1 MKSIGRGDGSIRG
14 DAPEFAEGA
23 GLVRHTGAE
32 AEVTAVE
39 THPKRPGMYR
49 VWVRVHGGSADTSLN
64 GADGPDTQ
72 ADCENPGTADRQL
85 RSDALENR
93 RELQEQP
100 PEDWRA
106 EVDSWLHDA
115 VHAANRDESNERSVT
130 VHEDTLVSMRL
141 LKGKRLSPEEW
152 QLLCREEALED
163 AYRAALAIVERKAR
177 TSREVAE
184 ALKRKGYSAE
194 AISGC
199 LQRMQARRLLDDSAY
214 ARRFA
219 EQRTTGQRKGRHL
232 VRQELVQRGISKEEA
247 DRAIGE
253 LDDRL
258 EIEAAT
264 ALARKKWPQL
274 KGELRERR
282 MKLKAF
288 LMRRGFPSGI
298 VRTALEQV
306 RAESEPDEDDGFA

>member
-1 MKSIGRGDGSIRG
+1 MRSNGRGDESNRGSTP
-14 DAPEFAEGA
+14 DFAEGA
-23 GLVRHTGAE
+23 GRDMQTGTE

-39 THPKRPGMYR
+39 AHPKQPGMYR
-49 VWVRVHGGSADTSLN
+49 VWIRVPDGAESMLQDADN
-64 GADGPDTQ
+64 QDRQ
-72 ADCENPGTADRQL
+72 ADIEARGTGRQL
-85 RSDALENR
+85 RRDAIEKSR
-93 RELQEQP
+93 RQQEDP
-100 PEDWRA
+100 PEDWHA
-106 EVDSWLHDA
+106 EVDSWLQEA
-115 VHAANRDESNERSVT
+115 VHAANRGEPNEHAIT

-152 QLLCREEALED
+152 QQLRREEALEE

-177 TSREVAE
+177 TSRELGE

-194 AISGC
+194 AIAGC
-199 LQRMQARRLLDDSAY
+199 LQRMQSRRLLDDSAY

-219 EQRTTGQRKGRHL
+219 EQRTAGQRKGRHL
-232 VRQELVQRGISKEEA
+232 VRQELVQRGISREEA

-253 LDDRL
+253 LDDRV
-258 EIEAAT
+258 EIEAAN

-282 MKLKAF
+282 MKLRAF

-298 VRTALEQV
+298 VRTALEHVQ
-306 RAESEPDEDDGFA
+306 AGAEPDEDDGFA